1 MNERIPQKN
10 QQITWQKQIIKRITH
25 LNRLFLL
32 SVVLPTTISII
43 YFGLMKSDIYISES
57 HFIVRSPDR
66 QAQTALGAIFQG
78 AGFSRSL
85 EDIYSVHDFM
95 RSRYA
100 VQNINAKMNLRKA
113 FTKPEIDFFSRFNPL
128 GLDNSLEALFR
139 YYQKHIAID
148 LNTLSSISTLSVRSF
163 NADDSYRINELLL
176 QMGEQFINELNDRGR
191 QDLVRFATSEV
202 NIAAQKS
209 KAAAKEL
216 SDFRNKQGV
225 FDPEKQSGLQLLQ
238 LSKLQDELF
247 ATKTQLSQ
255 VQAFTPQSPQIP
267 SLKNRMSIIQEAMQ
281 SEMANVAGGGRSLTN
296 KAVEYEHLVLEQSI
310 ADKQLA
316 AAMISLEQVRS
327 DALRKQL
334 YLERIVP
341 PNKPDIAIEPYRLKS
356 VLSTFFLGLITW
368 SILTMLI
375 AGVREHHD

>member
-1 MNERIPQKN
+1 
-10 QQITWQKQIIKRITH
+10 
-25 LNRLFLL
+25 
-32 SVVLPTTISII
+32 
-43 YFGLMKSDIYISES
+43 MKSDIYISES